1 MRAEQVSRGEVVQ
14 SPIQMVSLGITCVRC
29 LKTGTDSCLLQ
40 NHGLPRPHLEVAT
53 PTGARVPRQGE
64 HAPLDCRLRL
74 AQGAKARYQM
84 KVVMA
89 IQKKIPVQM
98 MKTMKKETRS
108 RMPTVTRKKV
118 MARRGVLAALERK
131 PLDPKLRIRS
141 LRVVLRRAGQAD
153 GVNMSG
159 IFFFSLLSFDT

>member
-1 MRAEQVSRGEVVQ
+1 
-14 SPIQMVSLGITCVRC
+14 
-29 LKTGTDSCLLQ
+29 
-40 NHGLPRPHLEVAT
+40 
-53 PTGARVPRQGE
+53 
-64 HAPLDCRLRL
+64 L
-74 AQGAKARYQM
+74 AQGAKARYQT

-89 IQKKIPVQM
+89 IQKMKIPVQM
-98 MKTMKKETRS
+98 MKMTKKETRS

-159 IFFFSLLSFDT
+159 FFLHFSALIPMEFWKGGGVYLFSVMCTIMQASCTLRPLWHEQSI

>member
-1 MRAEQVSRGEVVQ
+1 
-14 SPIQMVSLGITCVRC
+14 
-29 LKTGTDSCLLQ
+29 
-40 NHGLPRPHLEVAT
+40 
-53 PTGARVPRQGE
+53 
-64 HAPLDCRLRL
+64 L

-159 IFFFSLLSFDT
+159 IFFHF